1 MLSVLVVVALRRYDK
16 AYYHCNEQSEY
27 EKQLIFN
34 KTNRQGNTAD
44 HNSHSEK
51 YPQAFYCFTACIGI
65 VIVTINSPA
74 IILRR
79 RLFVFLA
86 VLDYMM
92 NKPEGDKVI
101 KGIVLTVSVP
111 VKHNIR
117 PFRIYSNIPLKDS
130 VIDLRTTE

>member
-44 HNSHSEK
+44 HNSNSEK
-51 YPQAFYCFTACIGI
+51 YPQAFYRFTAVIGFVLI
-65 VIVTINSPA
+65 VVIVTINPPA
-74 IILRR
+74 FILCR

-92 NKPEGDKVI
+92 NKPECDKVI
-101 KGIVLTVSVP
+101 EGIVLTVSVP

-117 PFRIYSNIPLKDS
+117 PFRKCLVYV
-130 VIDLRTTE
+130 VIVA